1 MLEPE
6 AFSMYSQCR
15 RGALARSRTLCE
27 GLWPL
32 WLEESEGVLG
42 YSGRKPE
49 EALGHSEQKPAGHS
63 SQIKRLTEPR
73 CAQKL

>member
-6 AFSMYSQCR
+6 ALSMYSQCR

-27 GLWPL
+27 GLWPF
-32 WLEESEGVLG
+32 WLEESE
-42 YSGRKPE
+42 RKPE
-49 EALGHSEQKPAGHS
+49 APGYSERKPVGHSI
-63 SQIKRLTEPR
+63 QIKRLTEPR

>member
-6 AFSMYSQCR
+6 ALSMYSQCR

-27 GLWPL
+27 GLWPC

-49 EALGHSEQKPAGHS
+49 EAPAHSERKPARHS
-63 SQIKRLTEPR
+63 IKFRRLAEP
-73 CAQKL
+73 

>member
-6 AFSMYSQCR
+6 ALSMYSQCW
-15 RGALARSRTLCE
+15 RGALARSRTLCQ
-27 GLWPL
+27 GLWPF
-32 WLEESEGVLG
+32 WLEESGVLG

-49 EALGHSEQKPAGHS
+49 EAPGHSERKPVGHS
-63 SQIKRLTEPR
+63 SQLRRLTEPR